1 MRYLKHFESERDEVF
16 GCDKDDIKEC
26 FDSYLDDYTLQVIFG
41 KKLHQFDVMDV
52 NVTTKDVKLG
62 FQPYIRVR
70 MIPRQKLSPY
80 ELSSVLSSY
89 DFDESKLETQSRLSD
104 YDLVIKNVEI
114 EVSSIV
120 FLIYKQ

>member
-1 MRYLKHFESERDEVF
+1 MKHLKQFESERMDVF
-16 GCDKDDIKEC
+16 GCESSDIKEC
-26 FDSYLDDYTLQVIFG
+26 FDSFLDDYTLQVIFG

-52 NVTTKDVKLG
+52 NVTSKDVKLG

-89 DFDESKLETQSRLSD
+89 DFNESKLETQSRLSD
-104 YDLVIKNVEI
+104 YDLLIKNVEI